1 MYLRHGLE
9 ELYDLAS
16 DPDETRDL
24 AGDPRHRTE
33 LGVLRRACSAAFPPE
48 EIQAALTPTA
58 KVSSADLQGLRSLGY
73 IGGYTPAGFSL
84 QRADIRQVCDE
95 EARFNR
101 ASEAS
106 KRDHNPKLMAEAYK
120 AILAKYPQAALCW
133 QQFGTF
139 LLERHD
145 MEEAARAF
153 EQAVRFNPK
162 DLVSL
167 INLSGLEL
175 AKGRVERSRVLL
187 ESALAVYPDDPAAH
201 KNLGIIYAEHL
212 KDPSKAVQHY
222 KRYLEIAPDADA
234 DRVRAYIARHAP
246 P

>member
-1 MYLRHGLE
+1 M
-9 ELYDLAS
+9 
-16 DPDETRDL
+16 
-24 AGDPRHRTE
+24 
-33 LGVLRRACSAAFPPE
+33 
-48 EIQAALTPTA
+48 
-58 KVSSADLQGLRSLGY
+58 
-73 IGGYTPAGFSL
+73 
-84 QRADIRQVCDE
+84 
-95 EARFNR
+95 
-101 ASEAS
+101 
-106 KRDHNPKLMAEAYK
+106 
-120 AILAKYPQAALCW
+120 
-133 QQFGTF
+133 
-139 LLERHD
+139 
-145 MEEAARAF
+145 
-153 EQAVRFNPK
+153 RFNPK

-222 KRYLEIAPDADA
+222 KGYLEIAPDADA